1 MIKISK
7 FSLQQSL
14 IFNKFLN
21 PGNFYSQ
28 TFFYF
33 FAMFYIEKMF
43 TIKKEDGHEALSM
56 PSTYKKSPREPKNPE
71 TL

>member
-1 MIKISK
+1 
-7 FSLQQSL
+7 
-14 IFNKFLN
+14 
-21 PGNFYSQ
+21 
-28 TFFYF
+28 
-33 FAMFYIEKMF
+33 MF